1 MAKHLQVLIIGAD
14 SRDGALEKSLKR
26 LKIKGSALGTLEQ
39 FSPYGVQ
46 LLVSLLFLCGHFIH
60 MARRMASTI
69 S

>member
-1 MAKHLQVLIIGAD
+1 
-14 SRDGALEKSLKR
+14 
-26 LKIKGSALGTLEQ
+26 LGTLEQ